1 MVKSIIK
8 FLKGRYHLMLSY
20 LGRVLYMNPS
30 KSIFVVGVTGT
41 KGKTTVI
48 EIINFILESAGFE
61 TAISSSLR
69 IKIKDQS
76 GPNKQNTMPGRLF
89 LHKFLRKAVDA
100 GADFALLEVTSE
112 GVAQHRHRN
121 IHFNSAILTNLQ
133 PEHIESHGS
142 FEKYR
147 EAKLKFFRDVARD
160 EAKPDKVFIINK
172 DDPNYKY
179 FSDAVL
185 ENKTTFYSKSNLESN
200 MPGEFNKY
208 NIGAAAAF
216 LKEVGVDELKIE
228 KGLKDFIGV
237 SGRMELVV
245 EKPFKVIVDYAHTP
259 DSLEAVYKTL
269 SSEVKIRENKLV
281 CVLGSAGGGR
291 DKWKRP
297 KMGEIAALYC
307 KEIILTNE
315 DPYDEDP
322 DKIINEIEAGILGS
336 HKPNFE
342 TNKNYWRFMDRREA
356 IEKAM
361 SLAKKNDIV
370 IITGKGSEPH
380 IHLAHGATMEW
391 SDKKVVMEVLKG
403 RKSQ

>member
-1 MVKSIIK
+1 
-8 FLKGRYHLMLSY
+8 MLSY